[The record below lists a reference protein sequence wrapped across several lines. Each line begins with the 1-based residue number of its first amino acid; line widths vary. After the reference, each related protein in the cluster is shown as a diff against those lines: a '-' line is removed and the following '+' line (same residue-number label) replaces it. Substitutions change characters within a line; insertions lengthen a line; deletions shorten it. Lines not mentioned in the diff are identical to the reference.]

1 MTAEEIRLMS
11 VGEIQQHVE
20 DARQELF
27 NLRFQTATRKLKN
40 HARISEVRH
49 DIARMKTVLREIELA
64 AIYAPE
70 TLEEQSTLAPAL
82 K

>member
-1 MTAEEIRLMS
+1 MTAEEIRQMT

-20 DARQELF
+20 DAKQELF

-40 HARISEVRH
+40 HARIGEVRR
-49 DIARMKTVLREIELA
+49 DIARMKTVLHEIELA

-70 TLEEQSTLAPAL
+70 TLEEQVALTPAL

>member
-1 MTAEEIRLMS
+1 MTAEEIRQMS
-11 VGEIQQHVE
+11 VGEIQQHIE

-40 HARISEVRH
+40 HARISYVKH
-49 DIARMKTVLREIELA
+49 DIARMQTVLREIELA

-70 TLEEQSTLAPAL
+70 ALEEQTLLAPTL